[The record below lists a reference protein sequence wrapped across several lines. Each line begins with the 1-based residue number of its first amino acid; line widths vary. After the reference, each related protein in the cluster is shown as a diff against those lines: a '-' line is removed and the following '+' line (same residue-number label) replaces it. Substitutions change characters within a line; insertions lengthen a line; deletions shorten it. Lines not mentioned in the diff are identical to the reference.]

1 MSAKFMKEEIQREPH
16 CIDDM
21 LPAPH
26 SMATNYCYNPN
37 EETRLRAVIDAV
49 GRGAFNEKV
58 RSLAV
63 AVCTTPSAR
72 RSWDKESNDHAPEIV
87 KEEFLSYVKNEGNE
101 L

>member
-1 MSAKFMKEEIQREPH
+1 MGAEEIKRM
-16 CIDDM
+16 CRFDVSS
-21 LPAPH
+21 AR
-26 SMATNYCYNPN
+26 CYNPN